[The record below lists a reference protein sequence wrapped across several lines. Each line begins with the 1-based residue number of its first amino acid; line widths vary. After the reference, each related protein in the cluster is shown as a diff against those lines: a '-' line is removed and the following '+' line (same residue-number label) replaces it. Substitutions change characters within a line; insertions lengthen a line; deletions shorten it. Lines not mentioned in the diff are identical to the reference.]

1 MANFLRRLELAAEAA
16 TSRELLTNLSPDD
29 VFGQLS
35 LGTRHDEATQELKTI
50 EGAADTLASTALYF
64 SGRPVIGSIGIEAD
78 FASEILTDYKDLIVK
93 LWATKGSPVASR
105 GPVPDQ
111 DSARLHVTSLL
122 HGSIG
127 FLLEEIDLKAIPMF
141 PTPLKIAADAA
152 ADLVVKVASESEDQF
167 SEHLETLHAR
177 TFNSLQ
183 HLFKLLHKSEAAV
196 RIVDAR
202 QDHLLNRELIDRGF
216 VRLEQAKVDEDE
228 ITEEGLLQGIIPEG
242 GRFEFR
248 RSNGNLLEGK
258 VAPTLSE
265 AYLKRLEREQAI
277 GKWFT
282 ATIRTKEIKRFNR
295 STISYTLVD
304 LEEAVH
310 PGLRGATP
318 GTKKL
323 SS

>member
-1 MANFLRRLELAAEAA
+1 M
-16 TSRELLTNLSPDD
+16 
-29 VFGQLS
+29 
-35 LGTRHDEATQELKTI
+35 
-50 EGAADTLASTALYF
+50 
-64 SGRPVIGSIGIEAD
+64 
-78 FASEILTDYKDLIVK
+78 
-93 LWATKGSPVASR
+93 
-105 GPVPDQ
+105 
-111 DSARLHVTSLL
+111 
-122 HGSIG
+122 
-127 FLLEEIDLKAIPMF
+127 
-141 PTPLKIAADAA
+141 
-152 ADLVVKVASESEDQF
+152 
-167 SEHLETLHAR
+167 
-177 TFNSLQ
+177 
-183 HLFKLLHKSEAAV
+183 

-242 GRFEFR
+242 DRFEFR

-310 PGLRGATP
+310 PGLRGATS